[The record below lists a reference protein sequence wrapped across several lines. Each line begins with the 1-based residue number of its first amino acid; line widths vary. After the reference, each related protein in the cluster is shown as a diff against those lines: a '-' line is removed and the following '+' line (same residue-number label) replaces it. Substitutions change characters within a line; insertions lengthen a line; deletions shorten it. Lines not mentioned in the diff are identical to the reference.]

1 MKKSYFKSILIAL
14 SFVLASSLF
23 SCGQED
29 MMHKNQTKTI
39 MVENKVMPKM
49 YVQSGTFMGTGTPP
63 IIMPEQSVSI
73 KFNAARGQKLMFI
86 TMYGK
91 SADWFFA
98 PDNGGI
104 QLFDNT
110 GKAMIGDV
118 SSQVKIWDNGTKI
131 DKDNDE
137 DKVIMPV
144 ERLLAKD
151 FINLILTFDNAK
163 SEFTLTIKNVSQGNM
178 ETPLSPGVW
187 AVSNYDGMALLD
199 PIPFFIPG
207 KKSTP
212 EVTAIAQGGDIS
224 MLHSKVAA
232 NTGIITGLSPM
243 LAVVYEGMDNPIF
256 KVGMEDKNVGLK
268 EIAETGNTEK
278 LMKYLKDMKGVKHV
292 FIVGNGPLSPG
303 QKAMANYEAAEG
315 CKIAF
320 VTMFG
325 FSNDWF
331 YGNDGEISAVAN
343 GDLTSHIKLYDAGT
357 AVSQYPGAGNNQA
370 LFKGTP
376 MIEKMKIMEVGNMY
390 NIPVTKDI
398 IKVSIQ

>member
-1 MKKSYFKSILIAL
+1 MRKSYFKTIAI
-14 SFVLASSLF
+14 ASSLVLTLALS
-23 SCGQED
+23 SCSKED
-29 MMHKNQTKTI
+29 MMHKNETKTI
-39 MVENKVMPKM
+39 TIENMVMPKM

-63 IIMPEQSVSI
+63 IIMPGQSVSI
-73 KFNAARGQKLMFI
+73 KFNAARGQKLMFV

-104 QLFDNT
+104 QLFDNA
-110 GKAMIGDV
+110 GKAMMGDV
-118 SSQVKIWDNGTKI
+118 SSQVKIWDNGTKM
-131 DKDNDE
+131 DKDNAE
-137 DKVIMPV
+137 DKVVMPV
-144 ERLLAKD
+144 EGLMAKD
-151 FINLILTFDNAK
+151 FVNLMLSFDNMK
-163 SEFTLTIKNVSQGNM
+163 SEFTLTIKNISQGEM

-199 PIPFFIPG
+199 PMPFFMPG

-232 NTGIITGLSPM
+232 NTGVITGLSPM

-256 KVGMEDKNVGLK
+256 KVGMEDKGMGLK
-268 EIAETGNTEK
+268 EIAETGNAEK
-278 LMKYLKDMKGVKHV
+278 LMMYLKGMKGVKKV
-292 FIVGNGPLSPG
+292 FMVGNSPIAPG
-303 QKAMANYEAAEG
+303 QKAMATYEAAEG

-331 YGNDGEISAVAN
+331 YANNSELSAVAN

-357 AVSQYPGAGNNQA
+357 AVNQYPGAGNNQA

-376 MIEKMKIMEVGNMY
+376 IMEKMKIMEVGDMY
-390 NIPVTKDI
+390 NVPMTKDV